1 MRHGLELVPEFDRAE
16 SVTVQIEILKESYD
30 KLKDVIVANEWEQEE
45 GLRTVLLNG
54 LGYLE
59 SDLQV
64 KRINEAAFAAN
75 QAEAAKRMDTLV
87 KDLAAYHSMYSVMKY
102 KAFKYY
108 KVNQVLEF
116 NISGLRA
123 TERMWEGWAERTR
136 RQQAELQAENLRLR
150 ALMSEFKLD
159 WDTGGG
165 QEAPAALPGPIPFT
179 LEADDPVGADTVRLD
194 QTVQETEP
202 PKPGLWSRFWR
213 WMPGMISPG
222 GRRLSTY
229 SQPCRW

>member
-1 MRHGLELVPEFDRAE
+1 MRHGLEPVPEFDRAE

-64 KRINEAAFAAN
+64 KGINEAAFAAN

-159 WDTGGG
+159 WDTGAG

-202 PKPGLWSRFWR
+202 PKPGLWSRFWG
-213 WMPGMISPG
+213 WMRGHD
-222 GRRLSTY
+222 
-229 SQPCRW
+229 